1 MTNVQKIKKQSDE
14 LVELFRQ
21 MPETDRQRILGYTE
35 GRLSA
40 KEIKNVS

>member
-1 MTNVQKIKKQSDE
+1 MPEFEKLKKQSDE
-14 LVELFRQ
+14 LVELFKQ